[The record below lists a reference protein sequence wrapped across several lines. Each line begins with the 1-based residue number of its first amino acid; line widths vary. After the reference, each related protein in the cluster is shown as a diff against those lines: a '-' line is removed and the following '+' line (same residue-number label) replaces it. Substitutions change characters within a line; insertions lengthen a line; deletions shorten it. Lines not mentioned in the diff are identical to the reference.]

1 MHSLFN
7 PVQKRLATL
16 EADSALVANPEP
28 RLFSRLV
35 VVIIIMI
42 IANGCHAFTRAWAAI
57 RSSTKI
63 KKKQEIRP
71 PDSRMCL
78 YVCMY
83 GIFQRENA
91 RLSLAGPERSG
102 PAGRSVV
109 IITALFYFI
118 IFFFICSQTARQLVF
133 HFLMFF
139 FFIIIFVSCYVCSI
153 TAGICRS
160 AWPYACVAACTYY
173 PVTYTA
179 CGFKVWLPVCVC
191 VCTLVC
197 VCMSICVSVSVSV
210 ETSLSACM
218 FIRVCKRVS
227 CVYTCVYIY
236 VIRSSYEFRRCVSIR
251 KNGRVRMA

>member
-16 EADSALVANPEP
+16 EADSAPVANPEP

-35 VVIIIMI
+35 IVIIIMI
-42 IANGCHAFTRAWAAI
+42 IANGCHAFTRAWAAM

-71 PDSRMCL
+71 PDSRVCL

-118 IFFFICSQTARQLVF
+118 IFFFYLFTNCTATSVSF
-133 HFLMFF
+133 SYVF

-191 VCTLVC
+191 VCVRLFAYVC
-197 VCMSICVSVSVSV
+197 SYVCLCL
-210 ETSLSACM
+210 SL
-218 FIRVCKRVS
+218 
-227 CVYTCVYIY
+227 
-236 VIRSSYEFRRCVSIR
+236 
-251 KNGRVRMA
+251 

>member
-1 MHSLFN
+1 MVCIVLLCNSRFYIQFMHSLFN

-16 EADSALVANPEP
+16 EADSAPVANPEP

-42 IANGCHAFTRAWAAI
+42 IANGCHAFTRAWAAM

-71 PDSRMCL
+71 PDSRVCL

-139 FFIIIFVSCYVCSI
+139 FLLLFLF
-153 TAGICRS
+153 
-160 AWPYACVAACTYY
+160 
-173 PVTYTA
+173 PVT
-179 CGFKVWLPVCVC
+179 
-191 VCTLVC
+191 
-197 VCMSICVSVSVSV
+197 SVLLLLVSV
-210 ETSLSACM
+210 EVRGRM
-218 FIRVCKRVS
+218 RV
-227 CVYTCVYIY
+227 
-236 VIRSSYEFRRCVSIR
+236 
-251 KNGRVRMA
+251 